1 MNVFYDLGAGSGTD
15 IKLFYNM
22 YNKIVWDVHAFEIQ
36 EKRVSKIKE
45 KYPNI
50 NVVNAAAG
58 SYNGTADF
66 YHGKSENGTSLMAG
80 KSGVNVNNKE
90 TVNVVDF
97 AEYMSTHSNKDDNII
112 VLIDIEG
119 GEYELVEHLK
129 ATGKIDW
136 IDELYIEFHG
146 HKLKGFDIQ
155 IEDDMVKYLIDKFD
169 DKVYI
174 YRKHQHEQFL
184 KLNAEGR

>member
-15 IKLFYNM
+15 IKLFYDM
-22 YNKIVWDVHAFEIQ
+22 YNEIEWDVHAFEIQ
-36 EKRVSKIKE
+36 KERVSEIK
-45 KYPNI
+45 KNHPNAY
-50 NVVNAAAG
+50 VVNAAAG
-58 SYNGTADF
+58 SYNGTANF
-66 YHGKSENGTSLMAG
+66 YKGVSKNSTSLLAE
-80 KSGVNVNNKE
+80 KTGVSVNNKE
-90 TVNVVDF
+90 TVDVVDF
-97 AEYMSTHSNKDDNII
+97 AEYMSTHSNEDDNII

-155 IEDDMVKYLIDKFD
+155 IEDDMVKYLIDKFG

-174 YRKHQHEQFL
+174 YKMHQHKQFL